1 MSQLKP
7 ITYWGLGYFV
17 LFRVLNIRL
26 KTRKWEQ
33 GEREQIL
40 EEVETRSNRKEI
52 FLSLVKSQRSIFTYT
67 Q

>member
-40 EEVETRSNRKEI
+40 EEVETRS
-52 FLSLVKSQRSIFTYT
+52 
-67 Q
+67 

>member
-17 LFRVLNIRL
+17 LLRVLNIRL

-40 EEVETRSNRKEI
+40 EEVETRS
-52 FLSLVKSQRSIFTYT
+52 
-67 Q
+67 